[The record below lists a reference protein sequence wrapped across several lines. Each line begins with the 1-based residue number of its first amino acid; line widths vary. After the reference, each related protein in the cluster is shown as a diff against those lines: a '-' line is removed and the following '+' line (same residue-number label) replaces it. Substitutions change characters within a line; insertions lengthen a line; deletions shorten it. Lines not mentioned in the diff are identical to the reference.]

1 RDPKRE
7 WHVTEMAEEAEV
19 SAYTV
24 HHVFTN
30 LEKQAIMERHGKGP
44 ESIRVLAKPGELLDA
59 WEENYSYKQ
68 YNFLNFYKWTQSQE
82 SLRDEVAKALESKKI
97 NQALTL
103 RTGAQLVA
111 PFVTGNDR

>member
-1 RDPKRE
+1 KMLQDEGVGYFDAGGSLYLPFSDGVFFIDRQAPAPERKLQNIYEGKAAQVLHVLLRDPKRE

-59 WEENYSYKQ
+59 
-68 YNFLNFYKWTQSQE
+68 
-82 SLRDEVAKALESKKI
+82 R
-97 NQALTL
+97 
-103 RTGAQLVA
+103 
-111 PFVTGNDR
+111 